1 MFKIVKKKKG
11 TIIMATKYIFVTGGV
26 VSGLGK
32 GITAASLGRLLK
44 MRGYKVTIQKF
55 DPYINVDPGTMS
67 PYQHGE
73 VFVTDDGAETDLD
86 LGHYERFI
94 DENLSVNS
102 NVTTG
107 KIYWT
112 VLNKERR
119 GDYLGC
125 TVQVIP
131 HVTNEIKDRIY
142 RVAKSGAEAADVVIT
157 EIGGTVGDI
166 ESTPF
171 LEAIR
176 QVSTDVGR
184 ENVMYIHVTL
194 LPFISGSNEL
204 KTKPTQ
210 HSVKELLSIG
220 IQPTVLVLRSDA
232 EIPHEM
238 REKVASFCNVRVE
251 DVIQNLTAPSLYAV
265 PLMLEEEG
273 LARIA
278 CYHLGLKD
286 IKPDLSEWENMVR
299 MQENASRPLTIGLVG
314 KYVALPDAYISVME
328 SLRHAGAAN
337 NAKVEIELI
346 NSEEVTPKTVDE
358 LLRNCDGIVVPGGF
372 GNRGIEGKIEAV
384 RYARSHRVPYFGLCL
399 GMHMAVV
406 EFARNAAGLN
416 GANSAEFEENE
427 YNVID
432 IMPDQKGVDMG
443 GTMRLGLYP
452 CKLAEGSSAREIYG
466 EELIYERH
474 RHRYEF
480 NNAFREI
487 LAEKGLKFT
496 GLSPD
501 GKLVEIVELPKSVHP
516 WFMGVQFHPEFKSRP
531 NRPHPLF
538 NDFIRTALRI
548 KG

>member
-1 MFKIVKKKKG
+1 
-11 TIIMATKYIFVTGGV
+11 MAAKYIFVTGGV

-55 DPYINVDPGTMS
+55 DPYLNVDPGTMS

-107 KIYWT
+107 KVYWT
-112 VLNKERR
+112 ILNKERR
-119 GDYLGC
+119 GDYLGG

-142 RVAKSGAEAADVVIT
+142 RAANSGAECPDVIIT

-176 QVSTDVGR
+176 QVSYEKGR

-232 EIPHEM
+232 PVPEEM
-238 REKVASFCNVRVE
+238 REKIASFCNVRKE

-265 PLMLEEEG
+265 PLMLEAEG
-273 LARIA
+273 LAHSA
-278 CYHLGLKD
+278 CHHLGLED
-286 IKPDLSEWENMVR
+286 RKPDLTEWEAMVHR
-299 MQENASRPLTIGLVG
+299 QENAKNPLTIGLVG

-328 SLRHAGAAN
+328 SIRHAGADNGADVTI
-337 NAKVEIELI
+337 KLI
-346 NSEEVTPKTVDE
+346 NSEEVTPETADS
-358 LLRNCDGIVVPGGF
+358 LLGGIDGICVPGGF
-372 GNRGIEGKIEAV
+372 GDRGIEGKIEAV
-384 RYARSHRVPYFGLCL
+384 RYAREHKLPYLGLCL
-399 GMHMAVV
+399 GMQMAVI
-406 EFARNAAGLN
+406 EFARHVAGLE
-416 GANSAEFEENE
+416 GANSAEFGKFE
-427 YNVID
+427 YPVID

-452 CKLAEGSSAREIYG
+452 CRLEEGSISRSVYG
-466 EELIYERH
+466 DELVYERH

-480 NNAFREI
+480 NNVYREQ
-487 LAEKGLKFT
+487 LAAKGLKFA

-501 GKLVEIVELPKSVHP
+501 GKLVEIVELPREVHP
-516 WFMGVQFHPEFKSRP
+516 WFVAVQFHPEFKSRP

-538 NDFIRTALRI
+538 NDFIKTAAKL
-548 KG
+548 KAKNN

>member
-1 MFKIVKKKKG
+1 ME
-11 TIIMATKYIFVTGGV
+11 TKYIFVTGGV

-44 MRGYKVTIQKF
+44 MRGYRVTIQKF
-55 DPYINVDPGTMS
+55 DPYLNVDPGTMS

-112 VLNKERR
+112 ILNKERR
-119 GDYLGC
+119 GDYLGG

-131 HVTNEIKDRIY
+131 HVTNEIKDRVY
-142 RVAKSGAEAADVVIT
+142 RAANSGADPVDVVIT

-171 LEAIR
+171 LETIR
-176 QVSTDVGR
+176 QVSYEKGR
-184 ENVMYIHVTL
+184 ENVLYIHVTL
-194 LPFISGSNEL
+194 LPYITGSNEL

-210 HSVKELLSIG
+210 HSVKELLSLG
-220 IQPTVLVLRSDA
+220 IQPNILVLRS
-232 EIPHEM
+232 ECEVPLEM
-238 REKVASFCNVRVE
+238 REKIALFCNVRKE
-251 DVIQNLTAPSLYAV
+251 DVIQNLTASSLYAV
-265 PLMLEEEG
+265 PLMLEKEG
-273 LARIA
+273 LAHSA
-278 CYHLGLKD
+278 CYHLGLED
-286 IKPDLSEWENMVR
+286 RAPDLTEWQEMVHR
-299 MQENASRPLTIGLVG
+299 QETATKPLTIGLVG

-328 SLRHAGAAN
+328 SIRHSGAVCGCN
-337 NAKVEIELI
+337 VDIKLI
-346 NSEEVTPKTVDE
+346 NSEEINAITAADMLGE
-358 LLRNCDGIVVPGGF
+358 CDGICVPGGF
-372 GNRGIEGKIEAV
+372 GDRGIEGKIEAV
-384 RYARSHRVPYFGLCL
+384 RYARENKVPYLGLCL
-399 GMHMAVV
+399 GMQMAVV
-406 EFARNAAGLN
+406 EFARNVAGLN
-416 GANSAEFEENE
+416 NANSAEFGEFK
-427 YNVID
+427 YPVID

-452 CKLAEGSSAREIYG
+452 CKLAEDSVSRAVYG

-480 NNAFREI
+480 NNVYREQ
-487 LAEKGLKFT
+487 LTEKGLKFA

-501 GKLVEIVELPKSVHP
+501 GKLVEIVELPRDVHP
-516 WFMGVQFHPEFKSRP
+516 FFVGVQFHPEFKSRP

-538 NDFIRTALRI
+538 TEFIKTSSKL
-548 KG
+548 KGN

>member
-1 MFKIVKKKKG
+1 
-11 TIIMATKYIFVTGGV
+11 MAAKYIFVTGGV

-94 DENLSVNS
+94 DENLSINS

-119 GDYLGC
+119 GDYLGG

-142 RVAKSGAEAADVVIT
+142 RVANSGAEAADVVIT

-176 QVSTDVGR
+176 QVSNDVGR

-220 IQPTVLVLRSDA
+220 IQPNVLVLRSDC
-232 EIPHEM
+232 EIPQDM
-238 REKVASFCNVRVE
+238 MEKVASFCNVRKE
-251 DVIQNLTAPSLYAV
+251 DVIPNLTASSLYAV
-265 PLMLEEEG
+265 PLMLEEAG
-273 LARIA
+273 LAHSA
-278 CYHLGLKD
+278 CHHLGLED
-286 IKPDLSEWENMVR
+286 REPDLTEWKNMVH
-299 MQENASRPLTIGLVG
+299 MQENATKPLTIGLVG

-328 SLRHAGAAN
+328 SIRHAGAAN
-337 NAKVEIELI
+337 
-346 NSEEVTPKTVDE
+346 
-358 LLRNCDGIVVPGGF
+358 
-372 GNRGIEGKIEAV
+372 
-384 RYARSHRVPYFGLCL
+384 
-399 GMHMAVV
+399 
-406 EFARNAAGLN
+406 
-416 GANSAEFEENE
+416 GAD
-427 YNVID
+427 VQD
-432 IMPDQKGVDMG
+432 
-443 GTMRLGLYP
+443 R
-452 CKLAEGSSAREIYG
+452 
-466 EELIYERH
+466 
-474 RHRYEF
+474 
-480 NNAFREI
+480 
-487 LAEKGLKFT
+487 
-496 GLSPD
+496 
-501 GKLVEIVELPKSVHP
+501 KSV
-516 WFMGVQFHPEFKSRP
+516 V
-531 NRPHPLF
+531 
-538 NDFIRTALRI
+538 
-548 KG
+548 